1 MTILTYK
8 GYTGVIDLD
17 VDEGILHGEVVDL
30 KDTITFQGETIPEMK
45 KAFHDS
51 VDDYLDFC
59 ASEGVQPEK
68 PFSGNFMLRVGPRRH
83 KFINKAALHSGESIN
98 VWASKKLMEAALDE
112 LEEVERHEKND
123 LEKV

>member
-1 MTILTYK
+1 MTTLTYK

-17 VDEGILHGEVVDL
+17 VDEDILHGEVVDL

-59 ASEGVQPEK
+59 ASEDVQPEK
-68 PFSGNFMLRVGPRRH
+68 PFSGKFVLRVGPRRH

-98 VWASKKLMEAALDE
+98 AWASKKLLEAAFDD
-112 LEEVERHEKND
+112 LEEVDRHEKND

>member
-1 MTILTYK
+1 MTTLTYK

-17 VDEGILHGEVVDL
+17 IDEDILHGEVVDL
-30 KDTITFQGETIPEMK
+30 KDTITFQGESVLEMK
-45 KAFHDS
+45 KAFQDS

-68 PFSGNFMLRVGPRRH
+68 PFSGKFILRVGPKKH

-98 VWASKKLMEAALDE
+98 AWASKKLLEAALED
-112 LEEVERHEKND
+112 LEEIDINEKND

>member
-1 MTILTYK
+1 MTTLTYK
-8 GYTGVIDLD
+8 GYTGVIELD
-17 VDEGILHGEVVDL
+17 IDEDILHGEVVDL
-30 KDTITFQGETIPEMK
+30 KDTITFQGESVLEMK
-45 KAFHDS
+45 KAFQDS

-68 PFSGNFMLRVGPRRH
+68 PFSGKFILRVGPKKH

-98 VWASKKLMEAALDE
+98 AWASKKLLEAALED
-112 LEEVERHEKND
+112 LEEIDINEKND

>member
-1 MTILTYK
+1 MTTLTYK

-17 VDEGILHGEVVDL
+17 IDDEILHGEVVDL
-30 KDTITFQGETIPEMK
+30 KDTITFQAESVSDMK
-45 KAFHDS
+45 KAFQDS

-68 PFSGNFMLRVGPRRH
+68 PFSGKFILRVGPEKH
-83 KFINKAALHSGESIN
+83 KVINKAALHSGESIN
-98 VWASKKLMEAALDE
+98 AWASKKLLEAALED
-112 LEEVERHEKND
+112 LEELDINEKND